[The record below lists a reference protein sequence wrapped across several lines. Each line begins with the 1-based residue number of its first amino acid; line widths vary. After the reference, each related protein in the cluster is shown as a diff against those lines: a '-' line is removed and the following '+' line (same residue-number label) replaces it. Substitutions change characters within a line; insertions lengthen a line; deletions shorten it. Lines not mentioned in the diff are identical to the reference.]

1 MRKNTVN
8 FLVDLATLLAI
19 LAMTGTGLIL
29 KYSLPPGSGGR
40 GLVLWG
46 LGRHDWGGIHFWIAV
61 GLGLLL
67 VVHLVLHWPW
77 VVATFRRLTS
87 GTGARVGRPAA
98 MALNVSCVAFLLAT
112 AGAAAGFALFANSS
126 VSTSAAQAREH
137 AREHAEGGLD
147 AAGTGRV
154 AGGKSATEDCDH
166 GPLQIRGSMT
176 LTDVALESG
185 LPVTTLL
192 ALLELPDG
200 TSSQERLGSL
210 SRAHGLSMSAV
221 RSIVTEHAETPSGE

>member
-87 GTGARVGRPAA
+87 GTGARVAPPW
-98 MALNVSCVAFLLAT
+98 L
-112 AGAAAGFALFANSS
+112 
-126 VSTSAAQAREH
+126 STSRGWPFCSRPRALPPGSRSSRTPACPHPVR
-137 AREHAEGGLD
+137 R
-147 AAGTGRV
+147 
-154 AGGKSATEDCDH
+154 
-166 GPLQIRGSMT
+166 RGSMPAST
-176 LTDVALESG
+176 PRWDSMPPAQAVPRG
-185 LPVTTLL
+185 VN
-192 ALLELPDG
+192 
-200 TSSQERLGSL
+200 RLQ
-210 SRAHGLSMSAV
+210 RIVIMVRCRSA
-221 RSIVTEHAETPSGE
+221 AP

>member
-46 LGRHDWGGIHFWIAV
+46 LGRHDWGGVHFWIAV
-61 GLGLLL
+61 GLGVLL

-87 GTGARVGRPAA
+87 GSGARAGRPAA
-98 MALNVSCVAFLLAT
+98 LALNVSFVAFLLAT
-112 AGAAAGFALFANSS
+112 AGAAGGFSLVANSS

-137 AREHAEGGLD
+137 AREHAEVGPD
-147 AAGTGRV
+147 AAGRGR
-154 AGGKSATEDCDH
+154 AARGESAAEDCDH

-176 LTDVALESG
+176 LADVERESG
-185 LPVTTLL
+185 LHVATLL
-192 ALLELPDG
+192 ALLELPDR
-200 TSSQERLGSL
+200 TSPQERLGQL
-210 SRAHGLSMSAV
+210 CRTHGLSMSAV